1 MKRRNGNKETDMI
14 RSIRLCLR
22 NNAVLRKT
30 VYPFVF
36 SFMNKIGW
44 KQFVMEGDDAL
55 AYQQWC
61 EDHNMEPSED
71 NAELYV
77 EMTDERLFEK
87 EEDL

>member
-1 MKRRNGNKETDMI
+1 MAKRTYEE
-14 RSIRLCLR
+14 LCQL
-22 NNAVLRKT
+22 KQDGE
-30 VYPFVF
+30 
-36 SFMNKIGW
+36 IGW
-44 KQFVMEGDDAL
+44 KEFVMEGDDAL
-55 AYQQWC
+55 AYQLWC